1 MTTTIPSWTCLLYTS
16 KLSVVS
22 LILAHLNSHFRDVC
36 RKEDFLNLLF
46 DCLKNFRAAD
56 GSEPPAELLRRLSGE
71 LEEKRELAKKKGFL
85 DRKWD
90 YLMQD
95 AIAKLD
101 EYALLLEREHISTH
115 DDGFRRLKERF
126 DEETAE
132 YDRMAE
138 AALRLLE
145 HGFDFMEAAF
155 ARSQEMVIFVTEL
168 NTNYH
173 SVRFLKDNRCE
184 RYYQYNKSLL
194 FEDREDDIRERL
206 NQRT

>member
-1 MTTTIPSWTCLLYTS
+1 MEPYAIVGGVPARTI
-16 KLSVVS
+16 
-22 LILAHLNSHFRDVC
+22 
-36 RKEDFLNLLF
+36 RK
-46 DCLKNFRAAD
+46 
-56 GSEPPAELLRRLSGE
+56 
-71 LEEKRELAKKKGFL
+71 
-85 DRKWD
+85 
-90 YLMQD
+90 
-95 AIAKLD
+95 
-101 EYALLLEREHISTH
+101 
-115 DDGFRRLKERF
+115 RF

-138 AALRLLE
+138 AALGLLE

-155 ARSQEMVIFVTEL
+155 AQSQEMAVFVTEL
-168 NTNYH
+168 NTNYY